1 MTLRTA
7 KITAAWIV
15 TFAAICS
22 FINGASAQSFRRG
35 GTEFNAVRSVFVPAR
50 KTYTAVVVE
59 FLHHGEIRPDGRN
72 VLVAARNKKAAPF
85 RVLQVGPGDF
95 CRLAFQTIK
104 GQSAYDVFYGG
115 DPPRD
120 EPPAWTCRDGLL
132 LETRKF
138 SRCNL
143 KSLESVRKAFQ
154 SAAPIGADYVEG
166 VFHAANPCSL
176 KREPFLSRYSGYL
189 HLRESGTYG
198 FFVSSR
204 DCSFLLIDGKPA
216 ALAPGRHGPR
226 RRATR
231 GSRHDVQ
238 LTAGEHK
245 FEYYHAAAG
254 SNAVMSV
261 AWEIDPP
268 EEKPRRPRKIPAEV
282 FHSHL
287 VGRLPAG
294 RVRLRV
300 GGAAPDFLADV
311 AGDVPLPDNDV
322 PLVGVKFRDLS
333 PKTLTSHG
341 AKIRWDFGD
350 GQTSDLPNV
359 DHVYLRPGLYTVELS
374 VRRGARRAETTNRI
388 YVDRPLLTPGDKLHT
403 LDEYLRIIETYDP
416 SKLDAASLRQLAL
429 AFEAKALASPAD
441 QSESYLAKAVEAVQA
456 AFRDGSAANSP
467 LRKGA
472 TAGLPSSAGRNTREN
487 TAGQAS
493 SGTRTL
499 ENRPIQRAAKGDDDL
514 LKLAQLIGP
523 MARFR
528 LGDSRTALEIWR
540 GAARRIDAAE
550 PKAECEI
557 AAAEV
562 AVNDLLRAADAKPLL
577 EAATKRLFP
586 NSPGSQAGE
595 VTKHSPLP
603 LGEGQGVRAIAAE
616 LQRVW
621 GDFYAATGDGRSAR
635 NAYLEAQRLL
645 SSSRRFNVETAQ
657 RGAHARSTEEFLR
670 SKQYVR
676 AAEEIDS
683 WLREFP
689 AARLDGYPTLLL
701 ARYWFGRGRYAQAIA
716 QAEQLHAVS
725 PDSPYIDRLLFLAAD
740 CEMRLGRKDRALA
753 TLHSLVND
761 YPGSPLAPRVKKSI
775 EILEGGK

>member
-1 MTLRTA
+1 MPIT
-7 KITAAWIV
+7 KIIAVRIATIAVILA
-15 TFAAICS
+15 S
-22 FINGASAQSFRRG
+22 INGALAQSFRRG

-50 KTYTAVVVE
+50 KTYTVVVVE
-59 FLHHGEIRPDGRN
+59 FLHHGEISPDGRN
-72 VLVAARNKKAAPF
+72 VLVAARNKKAVPF

-95 CRLAFQTIK
+95 CRMAFQTIK

-120 EPPAWTCRDGLL
+120 EPPAWTCHDGLL

-138 SRCNL
+138 SRCDL
-143 KSLESVRKAFQ
+143 RSLESVREAFQ

-204 DCSFLLIDGKPA
+204 DCSFLLIDGKPVA
-216 ALAPGRHGPR
+216 SAPGRHGPR

-231 GSRHDVQ
+231 GSRHDVK
-238 LTAGEHK
+238 LTAGKHK
-245 FEYYHAAAG
+245 LEYYHAAAG
-254 SNAVMSV
+254 PNAVMAV

-294 RVRLRV
+294 RVSLRV
-300 GGAAPDFLADV
+300 GGQAPDFLADV
-311 AGDVPLPDNDV
+311 AGDVPLPDNNV

-333 PKTLTSHG
+333 PKTLTAHG

-359 DHVYLRPGLYTVELS
+359 DHVYLRPGLYTVTLS
-374 VRRGARRAETTNRI
+374 VRRGVRRAETTNHI
-388 YVDRPLLTPGDKLHT
+388 YVDRPLLTSRDKLHT

-416 SKLDAASLRQLAL
+416 RKLDAASLRQLAFV
-429 AFEAKALASPAD
+429 FEAKALAVPAD
-441 QSESYLAKAVEAVQA
+441 QSESYLAKAVEAVQT
-456 AFRDGSAANSP
+456 AFRDDS
-467 LRKGA
+467 
-472 TAGLPSSAGRNTREN
+472 
-487 TAGQAS
+487 
-493 SGTRTL
+493 
-499 ENRPIQRAAKGDDDL
+499 AAKGDDDL

-523 MARFR
+523 LARFR
-528 LGDSRTALEIWR
+528 LGDSQTALEIWR
-540 GAARRIDAAE
+540 GAARRIGAAE

-577 EAATKRLFP
+577 EAATKRLGKDR
-586 NSPGSQAGE
+586 SGAL
-595 VTKHSPLP
+595 V
-603 LGEGQGVRAIAAE
+603 AE

-676 AAEEIDS
+676 AAEELDS
-683 WLREFP
+683 WLRAFP
-689 AARLDGYPTLLL
+689 VARLDGYPTLLL
-701 ARYWFGRGRYAQAIA
+701 ARYWSGREKYAQAIA
-716 QAEQLHAVS
+716 QAEQLHTVS
-725 PDSPYIDRLLFLAAD
+725 PDSPYIDQLLFLAAD
-740 CEMRLGRKDRALA
+740 CEMRLGRKDRSLA

-761 YPGSPLAPRVKKSI
+761 YPGSPLAPLAKKNI
-775 EILEGGK
+775 EILEGGN

>member
-1 MTLRTA
+1 MTFPSA
-7 KITAAWIV
+7 KITAVWIATIAV
-15 TFAAICS
+15 ILAS
-22 FINGASAQSFRRG
+22 INGATAQSFRRG
-35 GTEFNAVRSVFVPAR
+35 GTEFNAVRSVFVPTR
-50 KTYTAVVVE
+50 KTHAAVVVE

-72 VLVAARNKKAAPF
+72 VLVAARNKEAVPF

-95 CRLAFQTIK
+95 CRVAFQTIE

-120 EPPAWTCRDGLL
+120 EPPAWTCHDGLL

-143 KSLESVRKAFQ
+143 RSLESVREAFQ
-154 SAAPIGADYVEG
+154 SAEPIGADYVEG

-198 FFVSSR
+198 FFTSSR

-216 ALAPGRHGPR
+216 ASAPGRHGPQ

-254 SNAVMSV
+254 PDAVMV
-261 AWEIDPP
+261 AAWEIDPP
-268 EEKPRRPRKIPAEV
+268 EEKPRRPREIPAEV

-294 RVRLRV
+294 RVSLRV
-300 GGAAPDFLADV
+300 GGQAPDFLADV
-311 AGDVPLPDNDV
+311 AGDVPLPENDV

-333 PKTLTSHG
+333 PKTLTAHG

-359 DHVYLRPGLYTVELS
+359 DHVYLRPGLYAVTLS
-374 VRRGARRAETTNRI
+374 VRRGVRTAEMTNRI
-388 YVDRPLLTPGDKLHT
+388 YVDRPLLTSSDKLHT
-403 LDEYLRIIETYDP
+403 LDEYLRIIETYAP
-416 SKLDAASLRQLAL
+416 SKLDAASLRQLAFV
-429 AFEAKALASPAD
+429 FEAKALAAPDRSD
-441 QSESYLAKAVEAVQA
+441 GYLAKAVEAVHA
-456 AFRDGSAANSP
+456 AFRDDS
-467 LRKGA
+467 
-472 TAGLPSSAGRNTREN
+472 
-487 TAGQAS
+487 
-493 SGTRTL
+493 
-499 ENRPIQRAAKGDDDL
+499 AAKGDDDL
-514 LKLAQLIGP
+514 LKLAQLVCP
-523 MARFR
+523 LARFS

-557 AAAEV
+557 AAADV

-586 NSPGSQAGE
+586 NSPLPQA
-595 VTKHSPLP
+595 
-603 LGEGQGVRAIAAE
+603 GEGQGVRVIAAE

-621 GDFYAATGDGRSAR
+621 GDFFAATGDGRSAR

-645 SSSRRFNVETAQ
+645 GSSRRFNVETAQ

-676 AAEEIDS
+676 AAEEIES
-683 WLREFP
+683 WLRAFP
-689 AARLDGYPTLLL
+689 VARLDGYLTLLL
-701 ARYWFGRGRYAQAIA
+701 ARYWSGRGRYAQAIA
-716 QAEQLHAVS
+716 QAEQLHTVS
-725 PDSPYIDRLLFLAAD
+725 PDSPYIDQLLFLAAD
-740 CEMRLGRKDRALA
+740 CEMRLGRKDRASA

-761 YPGSPLAPRVKKSI
+761 YPGSPLAPLAKKNI

>member
-1 MTLRTA
+1 MRIA
-7 KITAAWIV
+7 RITAAWV
-15 TFAAICS
+15 ATFAAILAS
-22 FINGASAQSFRRG
+22 VSGLSAQSFRRG

-50 KTYTAVVVE
+50 KTYTVVVVE

-72 VLVAARNKKAAPF
+72 VLVAARNKEAVPF

-95 CRLAFQTIK
+95 CRVAFQTIE
-104 GQSAYDVFYGG
+104 GQSTYHVFYGG
-115 DPPRD
+115 DPSRD
-120 EPPAWTCRDGLL
+120 EPPAWTCHDGLL

-138 SRCNL
+138 RRCNL
-143 KSLESVRKAFQ
+143 RRLESVRKAFQ
-154 SAAPIGADYVEG
+154 SAEPIGADYVAG

-189 HLRESGTYG
+189 HLREAGTYG
-198 FFVSSR
+198 FITSSR
-204 DCSFLLIDGKPA
+204 DCSFLLIDGKLVA
-216 ALAPGRHGPR
+216 SAPGRHGPR

-254 SNAVMSV
+254 PNAVMV
-261 AWEIDPP
+261 AAWEIDPP
-268 EEKPRRPRKIPAEV
+268 DEKPRRPRRIPAEV

-287 VGRLPAG
+287 VGRLTAG
-294 RVRLRV
+294 RASLRV
-300 GGAAPDFLADV
+300 GGAAPDFLAEV
-311 AGDVPLPDNDV
+311 VGDVPLPENNV

-333 PKTLTSHG
+333 SKALAAQG
-341 AKIRWDFGD
+341 VKIHWDFGD

-359 DHVYLRPGLYTVELS
+359 DHVYLRPGLYAVTLS
-374 VRRGARRAETTNRI
+374 VRRGARTVRTTNRI
-388 YVDRPLLTPGDKLHT
+388 YVDRPLLTSKDKLHT

-429 AFEAKALASPAD
+429 AFEAKALSSPD
-441 QSESYLAKAVEAVQA
+441 QSDDYLAKAVEAVQA
-456 AFRDGSAANSP
+456 AFRDGSAVAQP
-467 LRKGA
+467 
-472 TAGLPSSAGRNTREN
+472 PSAGSTGDEHRSQP
-487 TAGQAS
+487 G
-493 SGTRTL
+493 
-499 ENRPIQRAAKGDDDL
+499 AAVLHDGDDDL

-523 MARFR
+523 LARFS

-540 GAARRIDAAE
+540 GAARRINAAK

-557 AAAEV
+557 AAAELS
-562 AVNDLLRAADAKPLL
+562 VNDLLRAADAKPLL
-577 EAATKRLFP
+577 EAATKRLGKDRSGP
-586 NSPGSQAGE
+586 I
-595 VTKHSPLP
+595 V
-603 LGEGQGVRAIAAE
+603 AE

-621 GDFYAATGDGRSAR
+621 GDFHAATGDGRSAR

-645 SSSRRFNVETAQ
+645 SSSRRLNVETAQ

-683 WLREFP
+683 WQREFP
-689 AARLDGYPTLLL
+689 VARLDGYLTLLL
-701 ARYWFGRGRYAQAIA
+701 ARYWSGRGKYAQAIA
-716 QAEQLHAVS
+716 QAEQLHTVS
-725 PDSPYIDRLLFLAAD
+725 PDSPYIDQLLFLSAD

-761 YPGSPLAPRVKKSI
+761 YPGSPLAPLAKKNI
-775 EILEGGK
+775 EILEGGE